1 MAVSN
6 IGTAIGDGGATAL
19 SDNWGFSTVFITLAL
34 LNVINIPIL
43 WGLFRIAPEL
53 TASPRP
59 VGTE

>member
-1 MAVSN
+1 
-6 IGTAIGDGGATAL
+6 
-19 SDNWGFSTVFITLAL
+19 
-34 LNVINIPIL
+34 VINIPIL